1 MDEGEPDAGVTSAAG
16 AAGARADG
24 AVAAMASPGS
34 ILLAAR
40 TATGLSLAEV
50 GARTRV
56 PLRHLE
62 AIETG
67 AYADLPS
74 PTYAVGFSKA
84 YARAVGADE
93 VAIAAAVRQ
102 DVAKLGRRQPEY
114 TPYEI
119 ADPSRVP
126 SRGVA
131 VVGLGVAVAVLI
143 LIGLWYGTSLFRG
156 GSQQAEPAPAFT
168 PVAAAPAPAPT
179 GLANKAEQVTLTAQD
194 ELWLRVHDGDKTL
207 FQGTMKA
214 GDHYDV
220 PTDAAAPMI
229 DVARP
234 DKVAVT
240 LNGSAVPPLGR
251 GATPIR
257 DVAISGAALMA
268 RASGGAATGA
278 GSAGGMPA
286 EAAPLP
292 GAAPAPSVT
301 PGAASSPT
309 PKRSPAASTAKRAAS
324 SDRKRTAD
332 RSART
337 SRPRRHLSETQRANL
352 QSAANPPPPGET
364 P

>member
-1 MDEGEPDAGVTSAAG
+1 MDEVEPGATATSAAAVNSGAG
-16 AAGARADG
+16 AAPAE
-24 AVAAMASPGS
+24 ASPGS
-34 ILLAAR
+34 VLLAAR
-40 TATGLSLAEV
+40 TAAGLSLAEV

-74 PTYAVGFSKA
+74 PTYAVGFAKA

-143 LIGLWYGTSLFRG
+143 LIGLWYGTNLFRG
-156 GSQQAEPAPAFT
+156 GSQTAEPAPAFT

-179 GLANKAEQVTLTAQD
+179 PAANASQVTLTAND
-194 ELWLRVHDGDKTL
+194 EVWLRVHDAAGKTL

-220 PTDAAAPMI
+220 PGDANGPMV
-229 DVARP
+229 DAGRP
-234 DKVAVT
+234 DKLSVT
-240 LNGSAVPPLGR
+240 LNGSAVPPLGSGER
-251 GATPIR
+251 AIK
-257 DVAISGAALMA
+257 DVAISGAALTT
-268 RASGGAATGA
+268 RASGGAAAGA
-278 GSAGGMPA
+278 GSAGALPA
-286 EAAPLP
+286 GAASLP
-292 GAAPAPSVT
+292 GAAPTASAT
-301 PGAASSPT
+301 PAAAAS
-309 PKRSPAASTAKRAAS
+309 PKRTSEATRKRDKTGDRDRA
-324 SDRKRTAD
+324 SDRPTRT
-332 RSART
+332 T
-337 SRPRRHLSETQRANL
+337 RPRRHLTETQRANL
-352 QSAANPPPPGET
+352 QSAANPPPPVDA